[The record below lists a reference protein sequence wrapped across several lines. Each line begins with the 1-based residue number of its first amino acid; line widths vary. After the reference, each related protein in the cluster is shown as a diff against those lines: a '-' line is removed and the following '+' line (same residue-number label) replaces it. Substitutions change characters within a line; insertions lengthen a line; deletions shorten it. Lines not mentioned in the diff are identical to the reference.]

1 MEEEK
6 TGLMPINSK
15 RKFLRRILPRPLMPT
30 PDSASQP
37 PAKHYSISRRFI
49 FALISVVTLTLF
61 TFAAIV
67 ISFNVIR
74 MNSDIEYQLRNILN
88 ISEASL
94 STPLWNFDVNTVNS
108 FIDGLFLHKSVVYV
122 RVNEGDNIVALRAK
136 KEFQG
141 QDISF
146 FQNDTR
152 FIVKVSDI
160 TYGGNK
166 IGSMQLV
173 ISRES
178 VQHEV
183 ILMIL
188 GIVALTLLIIVAI
201 SLTSIVITR
210 RYISGP
216 LLKLQNS
223 AALIAHGD
231 LEAFI
236 DTSSPDET
244 GRLAAD
250 FSMMRD
256 SLKQLFEAL
265 NESKK
270 KLEEYNYTLE
280 QKVEARTTEL
290 AQTMREAQEARAAAE
305 EANYAKSRFL
315 ANMSHEL
322 RTPLNAIIGYSEMLR
337 EEAADGGY
345 EAFLPDLQK
354 IHTAGKHLLALIN
367 DILDLSKIEAGKMD
381 LYLETFPIRSLI
393 DDVIAIIMPLAEK
406 NANTLVVRCP
416 DDLSSMRADVSKVR
430 QSLFNL
436 LSNACKFTVQGTI
449 TVDVARQVDQQSS
462 WIIFQVADTGIGMT
476 REQTQKLFQAFSQVD
491 ASTTRKYG
499 GTGLGLAISQRFC
512 RMMGGDI
519 TVTSALGQ
527 GSTFTMRLPSAVADV
542 QEEVTPAPEVSARL
556 SAPPAGAG

>member
-1 MEEEK
+1 M
-6 TGLMPINSK
+6 
-15 RKFLRRILPRPLMPT
+15 RH
-30 PDSASQP
+30 ASSP
-37 PAKHYSISRRFI
+37 KPAAKHYSISRRFI
-49 FALISVVTLTLF
+49 TALIGVLTLTLF

-67 ISFNVIR
+67 ISFNVTRIS
-74 MNSDIEYQLRNILN
+74 SDIEQQLHNILN

-94 STPLWNFDVNTVNS
+94 STPLWNFDINTVES
-108 FIDGLFLHKSVVYV
+108 FVNALFLYKHIAYV
-122 RVNEGDNIVALRAK
+122 RINADDNIIVSRAK

-141 QDISF
+141 QDIPF
-146 FQNDTR
+146 FQNDPR
-152 FIVKVSDI
+152 FIVKESAI
-160 TYGGNK
+160 TYSGNK
-166 IGSMQLV
+166 IGTIQLV
-173 ISRES
+173 MSRES
-178 VQHEV
+178 VQQEV
-183 ILMIL
+183 VLMIL
-188 GIVALTLLIIVAI
+188 GVVALTLLIIVAI

-236 DTSSPDET
+236 DTSSQDET
-244 GRLAAD
+244 GRLATD
-250 FSMMRD
+250 FSVMRD

-270 KLEEYNYTLE
+270 KLEEYNHTLE

-290 AQTMREAQEARAAAE
+290 AQAMHEAQAARAAAE
-305 EANYAKSRFL
+305 EANNAKSRFL

-337 EEAADGGY
+337 EEAEDGGY
-345 EAFLPDLQK
+345 DAFLPDLQK

-381 LYLETFPIRSLI
+381 FYVEMFPIRSLI
-393 DDVIAIIMPLAEK
+393 DEVVATIMPLAEK
-406 NANTLVVRCP
+406 NTNTLVVHCP
-416 DDLSSMRADVSKVR
+416 DDIGSMQADLSKVR

-436 LSNACKFTVQGTI
+436 LSNACKFTVRGTI
-449 TVDVARQVDQQSS
+449 TVDVARQTEQQNN
-462 WIIFQVADTGIGMT
+462 WVVFRVADTGIGMT
-476 REQTQKLFQAFSQVD
+476 HEQTQKLFQAFSQAD

-519 TVTSALGQ
+519 TVTSVLGQ
-527 GSTFTMRLPSAVADV
+527 GSTFTIRLPSVVADV
-542 QEEVTPAPEVSARL
+542 QAEVAPAPEA
-556 SAPPAGAG
+556 